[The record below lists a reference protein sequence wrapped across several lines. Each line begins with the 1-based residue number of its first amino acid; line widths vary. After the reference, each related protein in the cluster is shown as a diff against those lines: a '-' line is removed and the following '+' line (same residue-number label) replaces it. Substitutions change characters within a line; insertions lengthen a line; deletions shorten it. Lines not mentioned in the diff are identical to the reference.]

1 MKYLFLLLAL
11 FSADAFS
18 AGLVSEVCK
27 YGSRNHQI
35 TDYFSSQE
43 FCEIIYP
50 DYAAPS
56 WPGVVAYGCEDA
68 AGFIVLDA
76 DCGQPDPSPCPAESI
91 CYDPDPDPN
100 CLPGQ
105 ICTPSCRD
113 GASLVSEG
121 PNLFRCQGGPGDGGG
136 DPGDGGG
143 DPGDGGGD
151 PGDGGGDPGDG
162 GGDPGDGGGDPGD
175 GGGDPG
181 DGGGDPGDGGGDPG
195 DGGGDPGD
203 GGGDPGDGGG
213 DPGDGDSNQTRTDDE
228 SSCGIGMRPDSS
240 GFCRPI
246 PDNCGYI
253 NGVYACAQPEPPS
266 GCGTIAGPDGV
277 PISDCFEEKPGCG
290 YFNDTYGCFDSD
302 DSTSC
307 QGGILING
315 VCNKDGQQQPSCPAG
330 YKYVEGSGCVNSV
343 SSCPIGTSKSPLTG
357 ACETDDCPAGK
368 YYMGGVCLDI
378 PPTPQPGTN
387 PGTDPGTN
395 PGTDPGN
402 DSDKIDLSSVNSRLD
417 RMISAQKTADA
428 NNLSALN
435 RVGSKIENLHATNKN
450 ILSESKRA
458 NQKLTG
464 IKDSV
469 DGVIGQTKKVNENL
483 EKVDESLKNLVE
495 QTDQSSSDF
504 IDNEKA
510 DFDLEGYDSAVQ
522 DSLNQDSPMQEPS
535 AVAESVKQVLPS
547 YHACQQFIIQFS
559 SFPMAVPCDRFE
571 EWKQILAW
579 VLYMWTVFYLFDLV
593 LRPVDSKV

>member
-11 FSADAFS
+11 FSADVFAGSSASCPYGQRNEVPLFS
-18 AGLVSEVCK
+18 VSSFSGCVELVES
-27 YGSRNHQI
+27 
-35 TDYFSSQE
+35 DYFGNLYKSYITY
-43 FCEIIYP
+43 CT
-50 DYAAPS
+50 DTDLM
-56 WPGVVAYGCEDA
+56 GVKPE
-68 AGFIVLDA
+68 

-100 CLPGQ
+100 CPPGQ

-121 PNLFRCQGGPGDGGG
+121 PNLFRCQGG
-136 DPGDGGG
+136 
-143 DPGDGGGD
+143 
-151 PGDGGGDPGDG
+151 
-162 GGDPGDGGGDPGD
+162 
-175 GGGDPG
+175 
-181 DGGGDPGDGGGDPG
+181 
-195 DGGGDPGD
+195 PGD

-458 NQKLTG
+458 NQKLTD

-510 DFDLEGYDSAVQ
+510 DSDLEGYDAAVQ